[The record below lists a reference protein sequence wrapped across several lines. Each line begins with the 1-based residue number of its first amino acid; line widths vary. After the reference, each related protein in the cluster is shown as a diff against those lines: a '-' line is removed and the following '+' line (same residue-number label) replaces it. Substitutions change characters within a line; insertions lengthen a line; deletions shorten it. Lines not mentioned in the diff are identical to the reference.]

1 MIREGL
7 ADLAARRESVASYL
21 VQIGSRRMRRC
32 GIEVPVSKKDVWRRI
47 TSYMRCKAANT
58 AMMPAGA
65 TTRFCANW

>member
-32 GIEVPVSKKDVWRRI
+32 GIEVPVSKKDAWRRI
-47 TSYMRCKAANT
+47 TGYMRC
-58 AMMPAGA
+58 
-65 TTRFCANW
+65 